1 MHRILIPLIIILLFI
16 IIIRQYDV
24 EEPDEIKCKIAYY
37 NSPQLMSVPDHV
49 L

>member
-16 IIIRQYDV
+16 IIIRHREVD
-24 EEPDEIKCKIAYY
+24 DEIKCETAYY
-37 NSPQLMSVPDHV
+37 ISPQLMSVPDHV